1 MGCLHASL
9 LCERLE
15 KNKKVDKCV
24 LIDGTLNFV
33 NDNPVTDEEIS
44 SAIKDLKETYLSEI
58 GDVELEEKIIEV
70 FISNIRWN
78 LPQPKLNSQVIY
90 LSTSNKFKEELDEIT
105 SEYEFINI
113 DSTHEDSIDKDVDKI
128 LKYFN

>member
-1 MGCLHASL
+1 M
-9 LCERLE
+9 E
-15 KNKKVDKCV
+15 D
-24 LIDGTLNFV
+24 
-33 NDNPVTDEEIS
+33 
-44 SAIKDLKETYLSEI
+44 
-58 GDVELEEKIIEV
+58 KIIEV

-113 DSTHEDSIDKDVDKI
+113 DSTHEDIIDKDVDKI